1 MAKEETRLSREEI
14 DALAD
19 DIALTAAHLDAR
31 THRLLDG
38 IRRFDAAGGWAWQGA
53 RSCAHWLSWRIGVG
67 LGAAR
72 EQVRVARALGGL
84 PLIDEA
90 LAHGALSF
98 AKVRAMTRVATPE
111 SEALLLQY
119 ATSSTG
125 AQLERICR
133 SFRKVVR
140 VGVVGADQDERFVR
154 RRHLDSGMVRIEAQ
168 LHPDEAELVMK
179 AISEAR
185 RAFAHQADVS
195 AETSPSQ
202 PTLADGLVLAAE
214 SFVAQGPASR
224 KGAERTQLFVHLT
237 EDRLAREGALRA
249 VLSDGT
255 VLSGPTLQRLA
266 CDAGLVVAK
275 VDDAGRPLDVG
286 RKRRTV
292 SPALERALWMRD
304 GGCRFP
310 GCCARAYCEAH
321 HIEHW
326 SEGGVTSLANT
337 CLLCHFHHTAL
348 HEGGFRM
355 DRDGAGAL
363 RFFDPDGNLIAA
375 VPASGALGTPS
386 FEGPS
391 DPRINLARSDGSN
404 ADYGACVAGLL
415 AQSGSR
421 ALGDELRARR
431 LG

>member
-1 MAKEETRLSREEI
+1 
-14 DALAD
+14 
-19 DIALTAAHLDAR
+19 
-31 THRLLDG
+31 
-38 IRRFDAAGGWAWQGA
+38 
-53 RSCAHWLSWRIGVG
+53 VG

-84 PLIDEA
+84 PLIDGA
-90 LAHGALSF
+90 LARGELSF

-119 ATSSTG
+119 ARSSTG
-125 AQLERICR
+125 AQLEKICR

-140 VGVVGADQDERFVR
+140 AVVVGADEDERFVR

-168 LHPDEAELVMK
+168 LHPDEAERVMK

-185 RAFAHQADVS
+185 RAFGERRDVS
-195 AETSPSQ
+195 AATHARE

-214 SFVAQGPASR
+214 SFVARGPASR

-255 VLSGPTLQRLA
+255 VLSGPTLRRLA

-337 CLLCHFHHTAL
+337 CLLCHFHHRLL
-348 HEGGFRM
+348 HEGFRM
-355 DRDGAGAL
+355 ERDGAGAL
-363 RFFDPDGNLIAA
+363 RFFDPDGNLIPA
-375 VPASGALGTPS
+375 VPASGALGAAT

-415 AQSGSR
+415 AQSGHR